1 MGGEKEIYRKCI
13 TFGAVTRAQKNE
25 YYRFYLTC
33 DPVFYFLSLSVCVGV
48 SEVEAKRLEQGLRDG
63 ENRGF

>member
-1 MGGEKEIYRKCI
+1 MGGENEIYRKCI
-13 TFGAVTRAQKNE
+13 TFVAQKNE
-25 YYRFYLTC
+25 YYKFYLTC